1 MNKIKI
7 LMLGLVLNLTI
18 VANGQTENGLQKQIQ
33 QLRELENPTE
43 SRAMM
48 YDIMRTNK
56 LDEKKDSETIDI
68 MKGTVAID
76 YLKIEDYPAFENMLA
91 SMRNP
96 FNRTSYLNMGSVQ
109 LLKEGKDVRMA
120 EKLAKKTLDL
130 YLSFK
135 DDPRARPAEFAE
147 EDWNRFMKFAY
158 YPYCDTYAHAL
169 YAVGKYKKALDYQIK
184 AFDTTAEDGM
194 PASVARYADLLVKN
208 GQNEKAYKLLVH
220 MAETGKS
227 TVEMN
232 SLLKELYLQNQGND
246 TDFDHFFGGLQK
258 NVVATLKQKYKKEM
272 QHNDAPDFKLKDLEG
287 KTVSLSDYR
296 GKIVVIDFWA
306 TWCAPCIAAFPA
318 MEKAIK
324 RHPEVAFLFVA
335 TQEKQEGAQERVYNF
350 ISENDYPFYVLM
362 DEPVADSPRKFVA
375 ASAYQVT
382 GIPAKVVIDANGKQR
397 FFSTGFATD
406 MELIN
411 ELEAKI
417 QLAAEQ

>member
-1 MNKIKI
+1 MNIAKI
-7 LMLGLVLNLTI
+7 LVLGLTLSLATSVK
-18 VANGQTENGLQKQIQ
+18 GQVESTLQQQIQ
-33 QLRELENPTE
+33 QLGELESPTE
-43 SRAMM
+43 SRTMM
-48 YDIMRTNK
+48 YDIIRTNK
-56 LDEKKDSETIDI
+56 LDDQKDSETIDI
-68 MKGTVAID
+68 MKGTVAMD
-76 YLKIEDYPAFENMLA
+76 YLKTGDYPAFENMLA
-91 SMRNP
+91 SIRNP
-96 FNRTSYLNMGSVQ
+96 FNRTSFLNMGSAQ
-109 LLKEGKDVRMA
+109 LLREGKDARMA

-135 DDPRARPAEFAE
+135 DDPKARPAAFAE

-208 GQNEKAYKLLVH
+208 GQREKAYKLLVH
-220 MAETGKS
+220 MAEIGKS

-232 SLLKELYLQNQGND
+232 SLLKELYLQNQGNE
-246 TDFDHFFGGLQK
+246 TDFDQFFGGLQK

-272 QHNDAPDFKLKDLEG
+272 LHNDAPDFKLKDLEG

-306 TWCAPCIAAFPA
+306 TWCAPCKAAFPA
-318 MEKAIK
+318 MVKVQK
-324 RHPEVAFLFVA
+324 RHPEVAFLFIA
-335 TQEKQEGAQERVYNF
+335 TQEKQDGAQERVHNF
-350 ISENDYPFYVLM
+350 ISDNDYPFYVLM
-362 DEPVADSPRKFVA
+362 DEPIADSSRKFVA
-375 ASAYQVT
+375 ASVFQVT

-397 FFSTGFATD
+397 FFSTGFTTD
-406 MELIN
+406 MDLIN

-417 QLAAEQ
+417 QLTAE